1 MGKLVQFQRRST
13 AIALITVASRLALGS
28 VALGLPMM
36 LGAAPLQAAQLTQW
50 SFDASSRSLT
60 VTVPNGRSPDYFL
73 LAQPPRIVINL
84 PDTDVGN
91 VPTEQSYSGMVR
103 HIRVGQ
109 FQPGM
114 ARIVIEL
121 APDVV
126 FAPGQVELRPVEG
139 DRWVIRPLLEGD
151 TPSVAAAPPD
161 VSVDSS
167 RGDVEFSMPSPNAPS
182 PSLAPSPPPPTSSV
196 PSRSSANALPE
207 PASAASPPSANALPE
222 LEPGAIEVMVPPPAS
237 PAPVASP
244 PPVQEPAPA
253 LEPVIEPRIETEAS
267 EDRVEDPEEPEAPT
281 DPVAA
286 QPVVVEP
293 VMVEPPA
300 SSVPSRTAD
309 TVDFGQP
316 LPTDASVVSETPATV
331 VVSSPSVWLPAGTV
345 LTLRYPGERS
355 LDLPLAVPRQEVLL
369 VNQPVIDTT
378 GQVLVPVDSQVLGR
392 FESSSSGSRFVVQAL
407 SVDGQN
413 IRVTGQSSTITA
425 RRSRAIAPDQ
435 IIDVQ
440 LTEDLAYR

>member
-1 MGKLVQFQRRST
+1 MGKSVRFQRRST
-13 AIALITVASRLALGS
+13 AIAMITVASRLVLGS
-28 VALGLPMM
+28 MGLGLPMM
-36 LGAAPLQAAQLTQW
+36 LGTAPLQAAQLTQW

-60 VTVPNGRSPDYFL
+60 VTVPNGQSPDYFL
-73 LAQPPRIVINL
+73 LAEPPRIVINL
-84 PDTDVGN
+84 PGTDVGN

-139 DRWVIRPLLEGD
+139 DRWMIRPLLEVD
-151 TPSVAAAPPD
+151 TPSVAAAPPPD

-167 RGDVEFSMPSPNAPS
+167 LGEVEFSMPSPNAPS
-182 PSLAPSPPPPTSSV
+182 PSLAPSPPPPTPSV
-196 PSRSSANALPE
+196 PSPSSANAFPE
-207 PASAASPPSANALPE
+207 PASTASLPSANALPE

-237 PAPVASP
+237 SPAVAP
-244 PPVQEPAPA
+244 PAPVQEPT
-253 LEPVIEPRIETEAS
+253 LEPVVEPVVEAEPFDD
-267 EDRVEDPEEPEAPT
+267 EDRPGDSVVVQPETQTP
-281 DPVAA
+281 PVAT

-293 VMVEPPA
+293 PVSLAPI
-300 SSVPSRTAD
+300 PSRPAD

-316 LPTDASVVSETPATV
+316 LPTDVSAMPENPATV

-369 VNQPVIDTT
+369 VSQPVVDTT

-407 SVDGQN
+407 SVDEQN

-425 RRSRAIAPDQ
+425 QRSGAIAPDQ
-435 IIDVQ
+435 IIEVQ

>member
-50 SFDASSRSLT
+50 SFDASSRILT

-151 TPSVAAAPPD
+151 TPPVAAAPPD

-182 PSLAPSPPPPTSSV
+182 PSLAPSPPPPTPSV
-196 PSRSSANALPE
+196 PSRS
-207 PASAASPPSANALPE
+207 SANALPE
-222 LEPGAIEVMVPPPAS
+222 LEPGAIEVMVPPPSS
-237 PAPVASP
+237 PAPVASR

-281 DPVAA
+281 DPVAI

>member
-1 MGKLVQFQRRST
+1 MGKSIRFHLRPT
-13 AIALITVASRLALGS
+13 AIAMITVASRLALGT
-28 VALGLPMM
+28 VGLGLPMM

-84 PDTDVGN
+84 PGTDVGN

-109 FQPGM
+109 FQPGT

-126 FAPGQVELRPVEG
+126 FAPGQVELRPIEG

-167 RGDVEFSMPSPNAPS
+167 RGDVEFSVPAPTSPSPVAS
-182 PSLAPSPPPPTSSV
+182 PSPSPPPAPTTSS
-196 PSRSSANALPE
+196 SL
-207 PASAASPPSANALPE
+207 PSANVLPE

-237 PAPVASP
+237 PPPVASP
-244 PPVQEPAPA
+244 APVQEPAPA
-253 LEPVIEPRIETEAS
+253 LEPVIEPRLETDAS
-267 EDRVEDPEEPEAPT
+267 DDRAEDPEEPEAPA
-281 DPVAA
+281 PAAA

-293 VMVEPPA
+293 PA
-300 SSVPSRTAD
+300 SSTPSRPTD

-316 LPTDASVVSETPATV
+316 LPTNTPAMPETPAIPETSATV
-331 VVSSPSVWLPAGTV
+331 VAASPSIWLPAGTV

-369 VNQPVIDTT
+369 VSQPVVDTT

-407 SVDGQN
+407 SVNGQN

-425 RRSRAIAPDQ
+425 RRSRAIAPEQ

>member
-1 MGKLVQFQRRST
+1 MGKSVRFHLRPT

-139 DRWVIRPLLEGD
+139 DRWVIRPLLEGN
-151 TPSVAAAPPD
+151 TPPVAAAPPD

-167 RGDVEFSMPSPNAPS
+167 RGEVEFSVPSPTASSPVAS
-182 PSLAPSPPPPTSSV
+182 PSPSPPPVPTTSS
-196 PSRSSANALPE
+196 SL
-207 PASAASPPSANALPE
+207 PSASALPE

-253 LEPVIEPRIETEAS
+253 LEPVIEPRLETEAS

-300 SSVPSRTAD
+300 SSAPSRTAD

-316 LPTDASVVSETPATV
+316 LPTDAPAMPETPATV
-331 VVSSPSVWLPAGTV
+331 VAASPSVWLPAGTV

-355 LDLPLAVPRQEVLL
+355 LDLPLAIPRQEVLL